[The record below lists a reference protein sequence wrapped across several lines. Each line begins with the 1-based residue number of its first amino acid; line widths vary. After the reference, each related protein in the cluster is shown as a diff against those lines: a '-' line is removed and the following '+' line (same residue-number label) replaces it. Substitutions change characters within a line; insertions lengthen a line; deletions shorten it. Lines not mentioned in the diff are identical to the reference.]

1 MTVTDRK
8 RLSVRTAVTPSI
20 VAVLRAD
27 DARRYQPVV
36 QVLAETGIGAI
47 ELTMSTPGTLD
58 ALKGVRASAPRASV
72 GIGTVTTV
80 EDMRR
85 ALGIGVDF
93 IVTPVTDVRLIEL
106 AVDADVAIYPG
117 GLTPTELWTGWSAGA
132 TAVKVFPASLVGPHY
147 IAHLRGPFPD
157 IQVMPSGG
165 LGIADAA
172 AWIRAGACA
181 VSVGGPLIG
190 DALRGGDLSRLARR
204 CKELTAIVA
213 DAEAQR

>member
-1 MTVTDRK
+1 MTVTDRE
-8 RLSVRTAVTPSI
+8 RLPVRTDVTPST

-27 DARRYQPVV
+27 DGRRYRPVV
-36 QVLAETGIGAI
+36 EVLAENGIGAI

-58 ALKGVRASAPRASV
+58 ALADAKAGAGKPLV

-80 EDMRR
+80 EQMRR
-85 ALGIGVDF
+85 VLDIGVDF
-93 IVTPVTDVRLIEL
+93 IVTPVTDVRLIEM
-106 AVDADVAIYPG
+106 AVDVGVPIYPG

-132 TAVKVFPASLVGPHY
+132 AAVKVFPASLVGPDY

-165 LGIADAA
+165 VGMADAA

-190 DALRGGDLSRLARR
+190 DALRGGDLSALARR

-213 DAEAQR
+213 DAKAEQ

>member
-1 MTVTDRK
+1 MTVTDRE
-8 RLSVRTAVTPSI
+8 RLPIHTNAMPST
-20 VAVLRAD
+20 VAVLRAA
-27 DARRYQPVV
+27 DARQCRPVID
-36 QVLAETGIGAI
+36 VLVENGIGAI
-47 ELTMSTPGTLD
+47 ELTMTTPGTLD
-58 ALKGVRASAPRASV
+58 AFADAKACAGAARV
-72 GIGTVTTV
+72 GIGTVKTV
-80 EDMRR
+80 QHMRR
-85 ALGIGVDF
+85 VLDIGVDF

-106 AVDADVAIYPG
+106 AVDAAVPIYAG

-132 TAVKVFPASLVGPHY
+132 AAVKVFPASLVGPDY

-165 LGIADAA
+165 VGMADAA

-190 DALRGGDLSRLARR
+190 DALRGGDLSALARR

-213 DAEAQR
+213 DAKAER